1 MPFLSTFQSIPLR
14 KKILLG
20 LILPVALLASISI
33 SVFYSL
39 EKQQKTADMVEHTH
53 KVIAS
58 AHELSK
64 LLIDMETGER
74 GYLITGNKDF
84 LEPYFEASSLW
95 ELKLNALKRLV
106 SDNPAQ
112 KVLLLDIEEL
122 QEQWQVKAANVEIA
136 TRQQM
141 DKSEQEIMADVV
153 FLIEQETGK
162 NIIDAIRRIKH
173 KFIAVEQNLMTVRQA
188 ENLQA
193 SKQTRLL
200 IIVGTLAALLIAC
213 AAIFIIFNSISRNLN
228 QLISGTERVSG
239 GDFSQPI
246 KVDSKDEFQRLAD
259 AFNMMSYSLKK
270 SIEELETAL
279 KVKSNFLANMS
290 HEIRTPMNGI
300 LGMLSFLENSKLDRN
315 QREYIDSIRSCGNG
329 LLVVINDIL
338 DISKLEAGKL
348 AIETKPFNIR
358 KAVNEVCFLLD
369 NEISQKGLAL
379 RLRVDT
385 RLAQYYL
392 GDEIRIKQ
400 ILLNLLN
407 NAIKF
412 TDAGEILVSVSQYGE
427 EVRFTVKDQGI
438 GISDAD
444 QTKLFKPF
452 SQVDASITRKYG
464 GTGLGLIICA
474 QLIKQ
479 MKGNIKVES
488 ELGDGSKFVFKLP
501 LAITHDVPASEI
513 VADSESDTKDFAVKY
528 PLSILVVEDNNI
540 NQVIAK
546 KMFSQL
552 GYLVAVAADGE
563 KAVQVT
569 QNKKFDVVY
578 MDMQM
583 PIMDGV
589 TATKIILD
597 EQQNNPPYIV
607 AMTANVLQEDRD
619 RCSAAGMKDFIGKPI
634 AIDDIKRT
642 IIDYVANKPS

>member
-1 MPFLSTFQSIPLR
+1 MSIC
-14 KKILLG
+14 
-20 LILPVALLASISI
+20 V
-33 SVFYSL
+33 YTSL
-39 EKQQKTADMVEHTH
+39 EKQQKTSDLVEHTH
-53 KVIAS
+53 KVISSGQA
-58 AHELSK
+58 
-64 LLIDMETGER
+64 LLTLLANMEAGKR
-74 GYLITGNKDF
+74 SYLIIGNKELLQSFYQTTIKWDAK
-84 LEPYFEASSLW
+84 LESL
-95 ELKLNALKRLV
+95 KNLV

-122 QEQWQVKAANVEIA
+122 QIKWQQETVEKEFA
-136 TRQQM
+136 TRQQTN
-141 DKSEQEIMADVV
+141 KSEQEIMAEVV
-153 FLIEQETGK
+153 RLVEQETGK
-162 NIIDAIRRIKH
+162 KITDAIRRIQQ
-173 KFIAVEQNLMTVRQA
+173 KFILVEQNLMTIRKA
-188 ENLQA
+188 ENFKAAQ
-193 SKQTRLL
+193 QTKIL
-200 IIVGTLAALLIAC
+200 ILAGTLAALAIAG
-213 AAIFIIFNSISRNLN
+213 AAIFIIFTSIGRNLK
-228 QLISGTERVSG
+228 QLIKGTERVSE

-246 KVDSKDEFQRLAD
+246 KVDSRDEFQRLAD

-300 LGMLSFLENSKLDRN
+300 LGMLSFLESSKLSRN

-369 NEISQKGLAL
+369 NDISRKGLSL

-412 TDAGEILVSVSQYGE
+412 TEAGEILVSISQYGD

-444 QTKLFKPF
+444 QAKLFKPF

-488 ELGDGSKFVFKLP
+488 ELGEGSKFVFKLP
-501 LAITHDVPASEI
+501 LTITNDVPASEI
-513 VADSESDTKDFAVKY
+513 IADSQTDTKDFAVKY

-563 KAVQVT
+563 KAVQAT
-569 QNKKFDVVY
+569 QNKKFDVIY

-583 PIMDGV
+583 PVMDGV
-589 TATKIILD
+589 TATKIILE
-597 EQQNNPPYIV
+597 EQVTQPPHIV

-619 RCSAAGMKDFIGKPI
+619 RCTVAGMKDFVGKPI
-634 AIDDIKRT
+634 AIDEIKRT
-642 IIDYVANKPS
+642 IVDLVARKSA